1 MQTLQRN
8 AAFWLSMLCL
18 GACAGTTIHQDDI
31 DATVGRAMQAF
42 SVPGVA
48 VGVIKNGKVVHAKG
62 YGIRELGRPE
72 PIDGQTL
79 FRVAS
84 NSKAMTTAALAMLVD
99 AGKLDWEDKVVDL
112 VPGFRLHDPWI
123 SREFNVVD
131 LLTHRSGLGLGAGDL
146 MLWPRPNSFT
156 RADVVHGLRYF
167 EAQSD
172 FRTEYAYDNTLY
184 IVAGELVPAVTGT
197 SWEDYVDRELLG
209 ALGLDRCFAGDIPAG
224 EMQNLAV
231 PHALVGGEL
240 TVVDRNRISEETSM
254 SAAAGGVRCS
264 LDDMLVWI
272 RLQLNRGETDA
283 GRRLYREEQA
293 EYMWSPK
300 TIRSVSADDR
310 KRDGTHFK
318 AYGLGWRLA
327 DVHGYKEVAHTGTFT
342 GWGSNVVLIPELD
355 LGVIVLTNGGM
366 TGPARA
372 AIADSIV
379 RPYLGVHGVDWI
391 AEYTPEERST
401 ADEDFDVLAAAFDG
415 RRTAKPFEAYVGR
428 YRDPWFGDVRV
439 YRESNGEDDGLWF
452 ESVKSPRMQG
462 RLWPWEGNSFVVRWT
477 DRSLQ
482 ADAFVHFG
490 IDGEGA
496 IDGMTM
502 EPVSPETDW
511 SFNYGDLRFGKLP
524 VDSVR
529 R

>member
-1 MQTLQRN
+1 MQTLQRS

-18 GACAGTTIHQDDI
+18 GACAGTTTHQDDI
-31 DATVGRAMQAF
+31 DTAVERAMQAF

-48 VGVIKNGKVVHAKG
+48 VGVIKDGKVVHRKG
-62 YGIRELGRPE
+62 YGIRELGRTE
-72 PIDGQTL
+72 PIDRETL

-99 AGKLDWEDKVVDL
+99 AGRLDWEDKVADHI
-112 VPGFRLHDPWI
+112 PGFRLHDPWI

-156 RADVVHGLRYF
+156 RADIIHGLRYF
-167 EAQSD
+167 EAQSG

-184 IVAGELVPAVTGT
+184 IVAGELVPAVTDT
-197 SWEDYVDRELLG
+197 SWENYVDRELLG
-209 ALGLDRCFAGDIPAG
+209 ALGLNRCFAGGIPAE

-231 PHALVGGEL
+231 PHALVEGEL
-240 TVVDRNRISEETSM
+240 TVVDRNRISSETSM

-272 RLQLNRGETDA
+272 ELQLARGETA
-283 GRRLYREEQA
+283 GGKRLYSAEQA

-300 TIRSVSADDR
+300 TIRSVSAAER
-310 KRDGTHFK
+310 ERDGTHFK

-327 DVHGYKEVAHTGTFT
+327 DVRGYKEVAHTGTFT

-355 LGVIVLTNGGM
+355 LGVVVLTNGGM

-379 RPYLGVHGVDWI
+379 RPYLGVQGVDWI
-391 AEYTPEERST
+391 AEHTPAEGST
-401 ADEDFDVLAAAFDG
+401 ADEDFDVLAAALDG
-415 RRTAKPFEAYVGR
+415 RQAAKPLADYLGR
-428 YRDPWFGDVRV
+428 YRDPWFGEVRI
-439 YRESNGEDDGLWF
+439 YRDDEADGADGLWF
-452 ESVKSPRMQG
+452 ASVKSPRMLG

-490 IDGEGA
+490 IDAAGA

-511 SFNYGDLRFGKLP
+511 SFNYRDLRFSKL
-524 VDSVR
+524 DHD
-529 R
+529 

>member
-1 MQTLQRN
+1 MQTLIRN
-8 AAFWLSMLCL
+8 VAFCLSTVCL
-18 GACAGTTIHQDDI
+18 AACAGTAPPREDSI
-31 DATVGRAMQAF
+31 DATVERAMQAF

-48 VGVIKNGKVVHAKG
+48 VGVIKDGTVVHAKG
-62 YGIRELGRPE
+62 YGIRELGQAG

-99 AGKLDWEDKVVDL
+99 AGELGWDDKVMDHI
-112 VPGFRLHDPWI
+112 PGFRLHDPWI

-146 MLWPRPNSFT
+146 MLWPRPNRFT
-156 RADVVHGLRYF
+156 RADIIHGLRYF

-184 IVAGELVPAVTGT
+184 IVAGELIPAVTGT
-197 SWEDYVDRELLG
+197 SWEDYLDRELLG
-209 ALGLDRCFAGDIPAG
+209 ALGLRRCFAGDIPAG

-231 PHALVGGEL
+231 PHALVEGEL
-240 TVVDRNRISEETSM
+240 TVVDRNRISDETSM

-272 RLQLNRGETDA
+272 RLQLNRGETDS
-283 GRRLYREEQA
+283 GKRLYSEEQA
-293 EYMWSPK
+293 EAMWSPK
-300 TIRSVSADDR
+300 TIRSVSTGER
-310 KRDGTHFK
+310 ERDGTHFK

-391 AEYTPEERST
+391 AEYTPEERNT
-401 ADEDFDVLAAAFDG
+401 ADEDFDVLAAALDG
-415 RRTAKPFEAYVGR
+415 RRAAKPFEAYTGR
-428 YRDPWFGDVRV
+428 YRDPWFGDVRI
-439 YRESNGEDDGLWF
+439 YRNGDEDGLSF

-462 RLWPWEGNSFVVRWT
+462 QLWPWEGNSFVVRWT

-490 IDGEGA
+490 IDAEGA

-511 SFNYGDLRFGKLP
+511 SFNYRDLRFGKL
-524 VDSVR
+524 DHD
-529 R
+529 

>member
-1 MQTLQRN
+1 MQTLMRN
-8 AAFWLSMLCL
+8 VAFCLSALCL
-18 GACAGTTIHQDDI
+18 AACAGTAPLRDDSI
-31 DATVGRAMQAF
+31 DATVERAMQTF

-48 VGVIKNGKVVHAKG
+48 VGVVKDGTVVHAEG
-62 YGIRELGRPE
+62 YGIRELGLPE
-72 PIDGQTL
+72 RIDGETL

-99 AGKLDWEDKVVDL
+99 AGKLDWDDKVVDL
-112 VPGFRLHDPWI
+112 IPDFRLHDPWI

-156 RADVVHGLRYF
+156 RADIIHGLRYF

-184 IVAGELVPAVTGT
+184 IVAGELVPAVTGAD
-197 SWEDYVDRELLG
+197 WEDYVDRKLLG
-209 ALGLDRCFAGDIPAG
+209 ALGLERCFAGDIPDE

-231 PHALVGGEL
+231 PHALVEGEL
-240 TVVDRNRISEETSM
+240 TVVNRNRISEETSV

-264 LDDMLVWI
+264 LNDMLVWL
-272 RLQLNRGETDA
+272 RLQLNRGETD
-283 GRRLYREEQA
+283 GGERLYSAEQA
-293 EYMWSPK
+293 EYMWSPQ
-300 TIRSVSADDR
+300 TIRSVSTAER
-310 KRDGTHFK
+310 ERDGTHFK

-379 RPYLGVHGVDWI
+379 RPYLGVRGVDWI
-391 AEYTPEERST
+391 AEYTPEDRNT
-401 ADEDFDVLAAAFDG
+401 ADEDFDVLAAALDG
-415 RRTAKPFEAYVGR
+415 RDAAKPFEAYSGR
-428 YRDPWFGDVRV
+428 YRDPWFGEVRV
-439 YRESNGEDDGLWF
+439 YRSGDDGGLRF
-452 ESVKSPRMQG
+452 ESIKSPRMQG

-490 IDGEGA
+490 IDGDGA
-496 IDGMTM
+496 IDGMTL

-511 SFNYGDLRFGKLP
+511 SFNYRDLRFQKLSR
-524 VDSVR
+524 DE
-529 R
+529 